1 MKKNEIT
8 LNTIDSDNQP
18 QSDETAELHRRVA
31 ARHAKRRSKARSPKK
46 PMNPKK
52 KRFIIIT
59 VIVAALLII
68 GLTAWGISNFLNS
81 SITNTDGDVLV
92 DDIVEDKV
100 SVLLVGADGGG
111 YNTDTIMLAM
121 MDCKTHA
128 LSIMS
133 IPRDTRVP
141 NPYGGNS
148 YRKINSV
155 YTAKGMDGLIE
166 QVGQI
171 TGLPVNFYVK
181 VDFEGFR
188 EIIDI
193 LGGVYYDVPMRL
205 KYSDP
210 AQNLYID
217 LQQGYQLL
225 DGAKAEQLVR
235 SRSQYAEAD
244 LARTDVQRNF
254 IKEVIKQH
262 ANASNLLK
270 IGDLY
275 EAMSKYVKTNIT
287 MGDALKYATALTQVS
302 DEDIQMFRLPGVADG
317 STGVSYYLYDSEEM
331 EQLAHDVF
339 WHDVTIKP
347 TPRPQRNIPTTNT
360 STSAPKSTPA
370 PAAAPTATA
379 TPTESNTP
387 HTSQPTSTPKPTAT
401 PTAKPTAT
409 PEATSKPTQA
419 PTSAPTATPTKAP
432 QSTSNESGD
441 YPDGI

>member
-1 MKKNEIT
+1 MKKDEIT
-8 LNTIDSDNQP
+8 LNTFSSDDQP
-18 QSDETAELHRRVA
+18 HNDETAELHRRVA
-31 ARHAKRRSKARSPKK
+31 ARHAKRKAKSRGPKK
-46 PMNPKK
+46 PMTPKK

-59 VIVAALLII
+59 VIVAVLLII

-81 SITNTDGDVLV
+81 SITNTDGEVLV

-100 SVLLVGADGGG
+100 SVLLVGSDGGG

-166 QVGQI
+166 QVGEI

-254 IKEVIKQH
+254 IKEVITQH

-287 MGDALKYATALTQVS
+287 MGDALKYASALTQVS
-302 DEDIQMFRLPGVADG
+302 EENIQMFRLPGKADG
-317 STGVSYYLYDSEEM
+317 STGVSYYLYDAEKM

-347 TPRPQRNIPTTNT
+347 TPRPQRKTPTTNT
-360 STSAPKSTPA
+360 ATSAPKSTPK
-370 PAAAPTATA
+370 ATA
-379 TPTESNTP
+379 TPAETNTP
-387 HTSQPTSTPKPTAT
+387 HTSQPTATPKPTAT
-401 PTAKPTAT
+401 PTVKPTAT

-419 PTSAPTATPTKAP
+419 PTPTPTAKPTKAP
-432 QSTSNESGD
+432 QNTNDEPGD